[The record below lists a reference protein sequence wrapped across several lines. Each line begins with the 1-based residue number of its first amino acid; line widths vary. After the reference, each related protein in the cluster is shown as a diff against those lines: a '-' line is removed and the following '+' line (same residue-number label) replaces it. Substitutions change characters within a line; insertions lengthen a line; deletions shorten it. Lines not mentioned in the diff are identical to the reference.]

1 MATPKRKNNI
11 NIYKNKI
18 LRERREELSR
28 EITKS
33 DPYLPDAI
41 LHDDLDRGMLEF
53 IKETISITSDGEK
66 IPVIPKLLTIQ
77 RWAQVTSTWEFSDDD
92 GNIKIPFIALIRN
105 PVVKA
110 GTIKELS
117 NMIPD
122 RKAFTY
128 SIVKTWDGVKQGADI
143 YKIPQPVPIDLLYE
157 LSIVS
162 TKMRDLNLLNKII
175 MQKFASKLAYKN
187 IKGHYIPITIENIED
202 SSNITSLDE
211 RRFYRQSYNFK
222 MMGYLIDP
230 EEFEIKPAI
239 DRIFLLNEFTTGQN
253 YQKKYINKSIDITVA
268 TFNGNDTQTQFSVGE
283 SITIL
288 FNVMINGLI
297 QKKDEDYYHIAR
309 TSNINF
315 RTPPSDGDIITISYY
330 KGRNNIFIDNYG
342 KPINLT
348 QESYVYDGS
357 TLVFN
362 TTNVISGVISLDSNG
377 LVEEESV
384 TYDVTGDKEITLK
397 YTPVIGTRITISY
410 LY

>member
-18 LRERREELSR
+18 LRERREELSK

-53 IKETISITSDGEK
+53 IKETISIVSDGEK

-105 PVVKA
+105 PVVNI
-110 GTIKELS
+110 GTIKEL
-117 NMIPD
+117 NNIIPD
-122 RKAFTY
+122 RRAFTY
-128 SIVKTWDGVKQGADI
+128 SIVKTWDGVKEGADI
-143 YKIPQPVPIDLLYE
+143 YKIPQPVPIDIFYE

-175 MQKFASKLAYKN
+175 MQKFASKIAYKN
-187 IKGHYIPITIENIED
+187 IKGHYIPIVIENIQD
-202 SSNITSLDE
+202 SSNISSLDE
-211 RRFYRQSYNFK
+211 RRYYKQSYNFK

-230 EEFEIKPAI
+230 EEFEVKPAV
-239 DRIFLLNEFTTGQN
+239 DRFFILNEFTSGEN
-253 YQKKYINKSIDITVA
+253 FQKKYINKSIDITVA
-268 TFNGNDTQTQFSVGE
+268 TFKANGTQTQFSVGE

-315 RTPPSDGDIITISYY
+315 RIPPFENETVTISYY

-362 TTNVISGVISLDSNG
+362 TTNIITSVISLDSNG
-377 LVEEESV
+377 LVEEEGV
-384 TYDVTGDKEITLK
+384 AYDISNDRKITLK